1 MAATRTTRTAKR
13 NPTRGV
19 GRAGTRASRTRS
31 REKAPARLPLLRRLG
46 NAASNLASRLVKA
59 AASPPAL
66 SATSRQQI
74 EELIAQMK
82 AEPQSLNT
90 MVAESW
96 LLVES
101 ITHNL
106 PPTSIPAEILAQ
118 LEREGSENERSG

>member
-1 MAATRTTRTAKR
+1 
-13 NPTRGV
+13 V
-19 GRAGTRASRTRS
+19 
-31 REKAPARLPLLRRLG
+31 RLPLFRRLG
-46 NAASNLASRLVKA
+46 NAASNLAARLVKA

-66 SATSRQQI
+66 SVTSRQQI

-101 ITHNL
+101 ITRNL

>member
-1 MAATRTTRTAKR
+1 
-13 NPTRGV
+13 
-19 GRAGTRASRTRS
+19 
-31 REKAPARLPLLRRLG
+31 
-46 NAASNLASRLVKA
+46 
-59 AASPPAL
+59 
-66 SATSRQQI
+66 
-74 EELIAQMK
+74 MK